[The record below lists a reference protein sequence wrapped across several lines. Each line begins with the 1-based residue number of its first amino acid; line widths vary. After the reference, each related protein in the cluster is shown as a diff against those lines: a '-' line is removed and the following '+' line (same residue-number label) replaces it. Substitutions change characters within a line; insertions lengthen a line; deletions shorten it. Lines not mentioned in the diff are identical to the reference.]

1 RNARGA
7 DRAGRG
13 DEGSAASGQG
23 GGGEEGGRGDDE
35 GVKTDDQAINEA
47 LGRRRPGRQ
56 RAGGSGRRTAAH
68 GGADYRRRPTQPV
81 RLRRRDM
88 AIEVKEIVRR
98 YRYNGVTLPDVAGMS
113 PKEIRDLYS
122 AQYPEL
128 VSAEIETG
136 EIVDGVQEITF
147 KRAVGTKG

>member
-1 RNARGA
+1 
-7 DRAGRG
+7 
-13 DEGSAASGQG
+13 
-23 GGGEEGGRGDDE
+23 
-35 GVKTDDQAINEA
+35 
-47 LGRRRPGRQ
+47 
-56 RAGGSGRRTAAH
+56 
-68 GGADYRRRPTQPV
+68 
-81 RLRRRDM
+81 M

-113 PKEIRDLYS
+113 PKEIRALYS

-128 VSAEIETG
+128 VSAEIDTG

>member
-1 RNARGA
+1 
-7 DRAGRG
+7 
-13 DEGSAASGQG
+13 
-23 GGGEEGGRGDDE
+23 
-35 GVKTDDQAINEA
+35 
-47 LGRRRPGRQ
+47 
-56 RAGGSGRRTAAH
+56 
-68 GGADYRRRPTQPV
+68 
-81 RLRRRDM
+81 M

-98 YRYNGVTLPDVAGMS
+98 YRYNGVTLPDIAGMS
-113 PKEIRDLYS
+113 SKEIRDLYS

>member
-1 RNARGA
+1 
-7 DRAGRG
+7 
-13 DEGSAASGQG
+13 
-23 GGGEEGGRGDDE
+23 
-35 GVKTDDQAINEA
+35 
-47 LGRRRPGRQ
+47 
-56 RAGGSGRRTAAH
+56 
-68 GGADYRRRPTQPV
+68 
-81 RLRRRDM
+81 M

-113 PKEIRDLYS
+113 SKEIRDLYS

-128 VSAEIETG
+128 VSAEIDAG